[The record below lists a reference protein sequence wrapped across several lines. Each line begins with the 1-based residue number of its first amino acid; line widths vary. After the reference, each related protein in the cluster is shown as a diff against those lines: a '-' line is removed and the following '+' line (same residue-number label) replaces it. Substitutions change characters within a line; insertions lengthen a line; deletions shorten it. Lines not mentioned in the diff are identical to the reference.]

1 MGTKKTTSKTTPY
14 DPASINRGTGALHST
29 YDAQMPK
36 VTQIADNLTGML
48 PDMMAKYKAGNP
60 AVNAASDYVT
70 STLGGDGTN
79 PNLDAYIAQTQDE
92 AQNRVGASINKLG
105 LGPAGSTYQGAVG
118 REVGK
123 IGLGMRYDDW
133 NQGQQRK
140 AQAAGMAPGLAAAD
154 VIQVAPMLSTAQL
167 GANLPMDTANR
178 YAAGIGGLL
187 SPYSTTEQKQSG
199 GLGSMLGGLLGAGLS
214 GWASGGFAGFGRGG

>member
-1 MGTKKTTSKTTPY
+1 MGLSSKKVTTKTTPY
-14 DPASINRGTGALHST
+14 DPASITRGTGALHST

-48 PDMMAKYKAGNP
+48 PGMMEKYQAGNP

-79 PNLDAYIAQTQDE
+79 PNLDAYIAQSQDE
-92 AQNRVGASINKLG
+92 AQNRMGASLNKMG
-105 LGPAGSTYQGAVG
+105 LGPAGSTYQGTVG

-154 VIQVAPMLSTAQL
+154 VIGIAPMLSTAQL
-167 GANLPMDTANR
+167 GANLPMDTATR
-178 YAAGIGGLL
+178 YAQGLGGLL
-187 SPYSTTEQKQSG
+187 SPYNNTEQKK
-199 GLGSMLGGLLGAGLS
+199 
-214 GWASGGFAGFGRGG
+214 SGGFLGDLLLSAMSAASAAARGGG

>member
-1 MGTKKTTSKTTPY
+1 MGLSSKKVETKTTPW
-14 DPASINRGTGALHST
+14 DPASIKRGTGALHST
-29 YDAQMPK
+29 FDAQMPK

-79 PNLDAYIAQTQDE
+79 PHLDQYIDQAQGE
-92 AQNRVGASINKLG
+92 AQNRVGASMNKLG
-105 LGPAGSTYQGAVG
+105 LGPAGSTYQGTVG

-140 AQAAGMAPGLAAAD
+140 ANAAGMAPGLAAAD

-178 YAAGIGGLL
+178 YAAGLGGLL
-187 SPYSTTEQKQSG
+187 SPYSNTEQKK
-199 GLGSMLGGLLGAGLS
+199 
-214 GWASGGFAGFGRGG
+214 SGGFLGDLILSAVSAASAAARGGAGG